1 MPRPS
6 LCFCEGIKFEP
17 NVLYFKP
24 QGVPIRDLQVV
35 ELSLEE
41 IEAYRL
47 RHINNL
53 EQKEA
58 GEKMHTSTS
67 TYQRILNSAYAKIAD
82 ALINGKAIKIIKHE
96 QYAIRS

>member
-6 LCFCEGIKFEP
+6 LCFCKGIKFEP

-24 QGVPIRDLQVV
+24 QGIPMRNLQVV

-47 RHINNL
+47 RHINDL
-53 EQKEA
+53 EQQDA
-58 GEKMHTSTS
+58 ALKMKTSTS
-67 TYQRILNSAYAKIAD
+67 TYQRLLYSAYKKVAD
-82 ALINGKAIKIIKHE
+82 ALVNGKAIKIIKHE
-96 QYAIRS
+96 